1 MATLDLAQV
10 VVATV
15 ATIRMIGVGFLHR
28 PSRATAVWS
37 LAFVIVMITAHATMI
52 SWSNDATTL
61 RLISMGTLLSAPTLL
76 WSGLRA
82 HRGAPGYEWL
92 AAVVAVGASLAL
104 VASAGTHAYVWAFRL
119 SFGATAVFAALTF
132 VELLRRPERA
142 GGASMPLAAFSLLVA
157 AIAAVSIA
165 TGLAAPGDPAES
177 LEFLRTVNSLGMLA
191 YIVCALVTL
200 LFIAR
205 ENTGAGSGSRFEVV
219 ATDRLA
225 RAQRA
230 GERSWAL
237 VYAHIDD
244 ADDLRTVTG
253 DAGFTS
259 IVERLRSDVVEIFPT
274 EADIGWFAPAGVAV
288 LVAQPSTVLRER
300 VRSLLRAFATSGAGV
315 RVGTSASVGW
325 AGVAE
330 FGYDVETLLAAA
342 RGAAERAAE
351 AGGDRWERAVL

>member
-15 ATIRMIGVGFLHR
+15 ATIRMIGVGFVHR

-104 VASAGTHAYVWAFRL
+104 VASAGTDAYVWAFRL

-205 ENTGAGSGSRFEVV
+205 ETR
-219 ATDRLA
+219 A
-225 RAQRA
+225 RAA
-230 GERSWAL
+230 GRDSRSSRRIGSPAPSARAL
-237 VYAHIDD
+237 VYAQIDD

-288 LVAQPSTVLRER
+288 LVAQPSIVLRER